1 MISYLRLFAFL
12 AVGALFAMPALQA
25 QVINFENTWQEFLL
39 DEKTSSVSKLPE
51 PEKTAVSDYL
61 KYCLMYANSN
71 FCADEVKEAE
81 RFMAEIKAI
90 GPTQYEKIAGFKE
103 RYESLIV
110 KIAAYYKLDK
120 AWKGFL
126 ASRKVPQLSP
136 EHDVAK
142 TVCEKGTL
150 SKYYYMEATD
160 YYCKGDLKNSRK
172 SFETRVQQLV
182 EKANYNPTKVPKLP
196 EEIKMMKTLWA
207 GIDKLNPA
215 WDKFIATDVSP
226 GFDTELPLIAC
237 YPVPNIKE
245 YILRAAVD
253 KCKYG
258 PEMLAKI
265 KALQATYEGP
275 IEDDVLTKIDW
286 LEKEVGNN
294 KGEIDMV
301 NKAWREFLPAD
312 KLTNK
317 YEFTFDYP
325 CHRDAQIKAYTMI
338 GMTEVC
344 TRGQEMVDNIAKTRA
359 EHKPALDAT
368 TLEKVKKLEET
379 VKKNAAADAALDKAW
394 GEFLPEEKLPA
405 TKFGYEYCDKARL
418 IKAYTITGIAEF
430 CTKGNEMNENINKT
444 NKMGAVTL
452 DAETQAKVDKLA
464 AMVEKSNAELAAL
477 NANWKAYI
485 AQKDS
490 LGADGHAQLVD
501 FYCDKIAQV
510 KSWVIKGRRL
520 ACPTHQEAQKFVVM
534 IDDLQKKHSLKF
546 DKELECAVTRLRQA
560 IWDCR
565 YEEAVR
571 QAQKETHEER
581 ERFGPPSAQTMH
593 AALNDAK
600 QPCETTVVYAPLG
613 TIGIKYTINTYLCEK
628 ASAGKIGS
636 PDYYKKIADWVN
648 NEVLVKYCL
657 PNLRCKKD
665 FTIHLEG
672 HTDGSPFEKR
682 DYPEAINIPKG
693 TPYKHFVNGTW
704 SEKVTPLDITKTLR
718 GNMEL
723 GLARAWAVRAQL
735 TFMNVPITIGAY
747 EHPSAER
754 GGQYRKV
761 EIQLNITNLLLD
773 YYEKRLDELVK
784 PLGARP
790 ADCK

>member
-1 MISYLRLFAFL
+1 MIRYLRLFAL
-12 AVGALFAMPALQA
+12 LTVGFFAMPTLQA
-25 QVINFENTWQEFLL
+25 QVINFENTWQEFLV

-51 PEKTAVSDYL
+51 PEKSAVSDYL

-71 FCADEVKEAE
+71 FCADEIKEAE
-81 RFMAEIKAI
+81 RFMAEIKAM
-90 GPTQYEKIAGFKE
+90 GKPQYEKIAGFE
-103 RYESLIV
+103 DRYEGMIV
-110 KIAAYYKLDK
+110 KIAAYHKLDK
-120 AWKGFL
+120 TWKTFI
-126 ASRKVPQLSP
+126 SNRQVPKLSP
-136 EHDVAK
+136 DHDAAK
-142 TVCEKGTL
+142 MVCEKGTL
-150 SKYYYMEATD
+150 SKYYYIEATD
-160 YYCKGDLKNSRK
+160 YYCKGDLANSRK
-172 SFETRVQQLV
+172 SFETRVVRLA
-182 EKANYNPTKVPKLP
+182 EGGYNPTRVTKLKD
-196 EEIKMMKTLWA
+196 EIVMMKALWA

-237 YPVPNIKE
+237 YPIPNIKE

-265 KALQATYEGP
+265 KALQATYQGAIP
-275 IEDDVLTKIDW
+275 DDVLTKIDW
-286 LEKEVGNN
+286 LEAEVGSG
-294 KGEIDMV
+294 KGEIDQV

-338 GMTEVC
+338 GMTEIC

-368 TLEKVKKLEET
+368 TIEKVKKLEEA
-379 VKKNAAADAALDKAW
+379 VKKQNAEVAALNKAW
-394 GEFLPEEKLPA
+394 AEFLPAEALPA
-405 TKFGYEYCDKARL
+405 TKFVYEYCDKILQIR
-418 IKAYTITGIAEF
+418 AYTITGIAEF
-430 CTKGNEMNENINKT
+430 CTKGAEMQKNVAQTMEKHSP
-444 NKMGAVTL
+444 TL
-452 DAETQAKVDKLA
+452 DAETQAKADKLA
-464 AMVEKSNAELAAL
+464 AMVEKSTAELSAL
-477 NANWKAYI
+477 NANWKQFI
-485 AQKDS
+485 ASKDS
-490 LGADGHAQLVD
+490 LGAEGHAQLVD

-520 ACPTHQEAQKFVVM
+520 ACPTHQEAQKFVVL

-581 ERFGPPSAQTMH
+581 ERFGPPSALAMH
-593 AALNDAK
+593 AALNETK

-613 TIGIKYTINTYLCEK
+613 TIGMKYTINTFLCEK
-628 ASAGKIGS
+628 AGAGKIGN
-636 PDYYKKIADWVN
+636 PEYYKKIAEWVN
-648 NEVLVKYCL
+648 TQILTKYCL

-672 HTDGSPFEKR
+672 HTDGSPFDKR
-682 DYPEAINIPKG
+682 EYPEAINIPKG
-693 TPYKHFVNGTW
+693 TPYQHYVNGAW
-704 SEKVTPLDITKTLR
+704 SEKTVLADITKTLK
-718 GNMEL
+718 GNMDL

-735 TFMNVPITIGAY
+735 LFMNVPITIGAY

-773 YYEKRLDELVK
+773 YYEKRLAELVA

-790 ADCK
+790 TDCK